1 MKNKCD
7 FIRIIFIDLLNLYNK
22 NFRSKIKIIYFFIC
36 ILLLNELYNIV
47 VLVANIGKN
56 NQLLSNY
63 LFTIFLLND

>member
-1 MKNKCD
+1 MRFYQNYN
-7 FIRIIFIDLLNLYNK
+7 IDLLNLYNK
-22 NFRSKIKIIYFFIC
+22 TFRSKIKIIYFFIC

-56 NQLLSNY
+56 NQLLLNY

>member
-22 NFRSKIKIIYFFIC
+22 TFRSEIKIIYFFIY